1 MAESTTETPVLDLL
15 ANMTA
20 DSMAASSLDP
30 ETLMLVRIAA
40 LVAVDAPSFS
50 YLMNLEVASEL
61 DIDPER
67 IRGVLAAVAPIVG
80 TPRVASA
87 TGKIVEALAVEI
99 EIAEFEEEEG
109 EEAEEPTDEYEEE
122 EEEEADEPT
131 DEYEE
136 EEGEEA
142 DEPTDEYEEEEGEEA
157 DEPTDEYEEE
167 DGEEAEE
174 PTDEYE
180 EEDGEEAEE
189 PTDEFDEQE
198 SSRDEEPEEPVTRS
212 PRRRRSA
219 SPAGRRRG

>member
-109 EEAEEPTDEYEEE
+109 EEAEEPTDEYEEQE
-122 EEEEADEPT
+122 DEEAEEPT

-142 DEPTDEYEEEEGEEA
+142 EEPTDEYEEEEDEEA
-157 DEPTDEYEEE
+157 EEPDEYEEE

-174 PTDEYE
+174 PTDESE
-180 EEDGEEAEE
+180 
-189 PTDEFDEQE
+189 EQE
-198 SSRDEEPEEPVTRS
+198 ASRDEEPEEPVTRS